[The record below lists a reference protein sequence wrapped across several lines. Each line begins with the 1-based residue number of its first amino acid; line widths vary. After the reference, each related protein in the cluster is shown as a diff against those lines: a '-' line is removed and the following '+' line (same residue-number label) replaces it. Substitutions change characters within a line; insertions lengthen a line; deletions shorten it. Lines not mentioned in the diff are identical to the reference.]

1 MFLALSR
8 HDEWPVD
15 KLIGL
20 AMLGLHGDGLR
31 TGPVFT
37 LDHRSELLPA
47 LVGAVVEGQTAG
59 VFDPDMRA
67 EVQYLLLRLAAH
79 AHAGQD
85 QLERASSL
93 NAAVQFLCRRS
104 QRVANVFVILTPSK
118 LHGLS
123 NMNFVRE
130 RHAPNKLNVVHYFY
144 CTTSTPY

>member
-8 HDEWPVD
+8 HDQWPVD
-15 KLIGL
+15 ELIGL
-20 AMLGLHGDGLR
+20 AMLGFHGDGLR

-37 LDHRSELLPA
+37 LNHRSKLLPA
-47 LVGAVVEGQTAG
+47 LVGAVVEGQTTR
-59 VFDPDMRA
+59 VFDPDMGA

-104 QRVANVFVILTPSK
+104 QRGGNVLVILTPCN
-118 LHGLS
+118 LGYQ
-123 NMNFVRE
+123 M
-130 RHAPNKLNVVHYFY
+130 PY
-144 CTTSTPY
+144 TS